1 MLDLCRDLQVRHVA
15 AGEELLGEGART
27 GLTFV
32 LVEGVVAIEAGGF
45 LIKRVSE
52 PGAVLGEISALLDI
66 PHTARAVA
74 VEPSS
79 VYVLAA
85 ADLTAEPALLLAV
98 ARLLATR
105 VHGLTSYLVD
115 LRRQYGDE
123 ETHLGLMAE
132 VLSELTG
139 VRPGAVRP
147 GSERD
152 DVPDY

>member
-32 LVEGVVAIEAGGF
+32 LVEGVIAIEAGGF

-52 PGAVLGEISALLDI
+52 PGAVLGEISALLGI

-79 VYVLAA
+79 VYVLP

-98 ARLLATR
+98 ARLLAAR

-132 VLSELTG
+132 VLSELTA